1 MYNNAPR
8 FSEPREYPAGP
19 TRYGRFEIEE
29 ISLGTEN
36 GELKFFNH
44 PELGA
49 IRLELAVEYEVEDG
63 DEPTTVTWHWKCA
76 DNGFWEVIDC
86 PALENAADYLLEH
99 DARLKAAFELH
110 AAEKSEVK
118 Y

>member
-1 MYNNAPR
+1 MLTNAPR
-8 FSEPREYPAGP
+8 FSEPHEELPSP
-19 TRYGRFEIEE
+19 TRHGRFEMEE

-44 PELGA
+44 PELGPHQM
-49 IRLELAVEYEVEDG
+49 ELAAEYVVEDG
-63 DEPTTVTWHWKCA
+63 EEPRTVTWFWKGE
-76 DNGFWEVIDC
+76 NGFWEIIDC
-86 PALENAADYLLEH
+86 AAVELAADAMLES
-99 DARLKAAFELH
+99 DKQLKAAFELH